1 MHPPGVALRSPLL
14 LAALLFA
21 SLAASCGEEDSTGS
35 SRADAAFCTQAI
47 EAVEGTSDPSDGAQ
61 VALALRDVDV
71 RGLEDGDQRAFSG
84 MVSAFES
91 AVEAFNNGSSESGWT
106 TGYVSDLIGRLC
118 GVTPL
123 GLSVVP

>member
-1 MHPPGVALRSPLL
+1 MHPSGVALRSPLL

-21 SLAASCGEEDSTGS
+21 SLAASCGEEGS
-35 SRADAAFCTQAI
+35 SGADAAFCTRAI
-47 EAVEGTSDPSDGAQ
+47 EAVEGASDPSDGAQ

-71 RGLEDGDQRAFSG
+71 RGLDEGDQRAFSG

-91 AVEAFNNGSSESGWT
+91 AVEAFNNGSSQSGWT
-106 TGYVSDLIGRLC
+106 TGYISDLIGRLC